1 MSVPFVRSFMP
12 TLYASKMLKQ
22 VLQFRSFEPNESYIF
37 KLVFLHFQA
46 LLQLRSGI
54 KIYNIQETK
63 YK

>member
-1 MSVPFVRSFMP
+1 MP